1 MTTAIAPTI
10 DQRPASKTPAQAAY
24 SGERR
29 STAAKWGWATRRWIP
44 GPPDPET
51 LARERLEAL
60 LAQADPT
67 MARLHACEA
76 AATVVHHF
84 TERYPG
90 DEGCTKVI
98 AAARRFAQGS
108 MSEWG
113 RKRASTA
120 ARKLVTRAGE
130 DAGSFNRP
138 FHSAANAAG
147 WCLDHDVRRG
157 VYWAIIWAA
166 GCAGYD
172 QRVATLERHADILAA
187 RLR

>member
-29 STAAKWGWATRRWIP
+29 SEAAKWGWATRRWIP

-67 MARLHACEA
+67 TARLYACEV
-76 AATVVHHF
+76 AATVVHHYMA
-84 TERYPG
+84 RYPG
-90 DEGCTKVI
+90 DGGCVRAI
-98 AAARRFAQGS
+98 LAARRFAQGPLS
-108 MSEWG
+108 DWG

-120 ARKLVTRAGE
+120 ARKMVSRADD
-130 DAGSFNRP
+130 DAGSFCKP
-138 FHSAANAAG
+138 FVRAANAAG

-157 VYWAIIWAA
+157 VYWSLIWAA
-166 GCAGYD
+166 GCA
-172 QRVATLERHADILAA
+172 ATLERYCDQLEA
-187 RLR
+187 RLG